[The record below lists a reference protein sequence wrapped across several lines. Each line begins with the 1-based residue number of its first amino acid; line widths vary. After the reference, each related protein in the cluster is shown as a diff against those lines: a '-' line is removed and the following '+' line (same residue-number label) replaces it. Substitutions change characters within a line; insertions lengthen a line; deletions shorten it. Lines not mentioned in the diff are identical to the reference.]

1 MELFYF
7 YQFYPRNH
15 GLPGYKQLLEEEQ
28 LKIFAA
34 CQGREFS
41 EFQSTC
47 KNAKFVKCV
56 IYALRTTQICP
67 FSESKFSLYEA

>member
-34 CQGREFS
+34 CQGRG
-41 EFQSTC
+41 
-47 KNAKFVKCV
+47 V
-56 IYALRTTQICP
+56 L
-67 FSESKFSLYEA
+67 